1 MSKDIAK
8 SLISDAEKWDNREL
22 GASEDHVQVASEAD
36 MTALNDALSLQ
47 AISIRL
53 QKTLI
58 GDLKAIADQYGIGYQ
73 PMIRDLLQRFVLSE
87 KKQHIQRQL
96 ESLKMQEQKHQ
107 QEDTVP
113 VDEFI
118 QSIRKQA

>member
-1 MSKDIAK
+1 M
-8 SLISDAEKWDNREL
+8 SDAEKWDNREL

>member
-8 SLISDAEKWDNREL
+8 ALTSDADKWDNREF
-22 GASEDHVQVASEAD
+22 GASEEHVQVASEAD

-58 GDLKAIADQYGIGYQ
+58 GDLKTIAEYYGIGYQ
-73 PMIRDLLQRFVLSE
+73 PMIRDLLQRFVLAE
-87 KKQHIQRQL
+87 KKQQLQRQL
-96 ESLKMQEQKHQ
+96 ETLKAQEQKHQ

-118 QSIRKQA
+118 ESIRKQA

>member
-1 MSKDIAK
+1 MKTNTSEFAR
-8 SLISDAEKWDNREL
+8 DAQKWDDREL
-22 GASEDHVQVASEAD
+22 GASEEHVEVASKAG

-53 QKTLI
+53 QKSLI
-58 GDLKAIADQYGIGYQ
+58 EDLKAIAENYGIGYQ
-73 PMIRDLLQRFVLSE
+73 PMVRDLLQRFVLAE
-87 KKQHIQRQL
+87 KRQELQKQL
-96 ESLKMQEQKHQ
+96 AKLTEQEEKLQ

-118 QSIRKQA
+118 ESIRKKA

>member
-1 MSKDIAK
+1 MKDLTTEI
-8 SLISDAEKWDNREL
+8 IRDAEEWENRKL
-22 GASEDHVQVASEAD
+22 GASEEHVAVASEAEVA
-36 MTALNDALSLQ
+36 ALNDALSLQ

-53 QKTLI
+53 QKNLI
-58 GDLKAIADQYGIGYQ
+58 EDLKAISESYGIGYQ
-73 PMIRDLLQRFVLSE
+73 PMIRDLLQRFVIAE
-87 KKQHIQRQL
+87 KKQKLQAQL
-96 ESLKMQEQKHQ
+96 DCLAAQERKHQ